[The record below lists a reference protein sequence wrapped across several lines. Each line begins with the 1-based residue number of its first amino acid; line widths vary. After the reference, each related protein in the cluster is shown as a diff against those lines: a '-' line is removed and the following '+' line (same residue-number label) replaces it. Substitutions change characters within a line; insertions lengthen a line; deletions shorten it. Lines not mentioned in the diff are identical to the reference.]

1 MKRHRQKRPFRQTNE
16 LPRRKRTGYQKRIR
30 NYYVTSGG
38 VFNPFRSIT
47 DLINAMQQNTLP
59 TPTITTKPRA
69 HEHINFKRMRAWSYF
84 RRELLYITWALMEVA
99 LIVPVS
105 LAVMQW
111 ATWSPTTVAFG
122 VLGVMLIPFYLA
134 RLMTWLKL
142 PLRLQQ
148 QIMIGIALFTILWS
162 IRSINYEMES
172 AFDFSW
178 ISQFFTNLTVANS
191 NLWQHD
197 LGLFGLITL
206 AWWRGTLLVSRTLDV
221 VKFGLRFR
229 RSSLYFAPLIILLAY
244 FQLDWSIL
252 PFILLFFLAGLTA
265 VTLTRAEQA
274 ELEQKAIIAAISPRW
289 LTTVFSFS
297 LGITLLASGISRFIS
312 GNFSGI
318 FSLFTPVW
326 QALRIGSISTG
337 LTILYLISP
346 LLDVFNAILEAIIA
360 FWKWAFS
367 RLFIP
372 VDDPQTENTQE
383 AVQD

>member
-1 MKRHRQKRPFRQTNE
+1 
-16 LPRRKRTGYQKRIR
+16 
-30 NYYVTSGG
+30 
-38 VFNPFRSIT
+38 
-47 DLINAMQQNTLP
+47 
-59 TPTITTKPRA
+59 
-69 HEHINFKRMRAWSYF
+69 
-84 RRELLYITWALMEVA
+84 
-99 LIVPVS
+99 
-105 LAVMQW
+105 
-111 ATWSPTTVAFG
+111 
-122 VLGVMLIPFYLA
+122 
-134 RLMTWLKL
+134 
-142 PLRLQQ
+142 
-148 QIMIGIALFTILWS
+148 
-162 IRSINYEMES
+162 
-172 AFDFSW
+172 
-178 ISQFFTNLTVANS
+178 NLTVANS

-197 LGLFGLITL
+197 LRLFGLITL

-337 LTILYLISP
+337 LTMLYLISP